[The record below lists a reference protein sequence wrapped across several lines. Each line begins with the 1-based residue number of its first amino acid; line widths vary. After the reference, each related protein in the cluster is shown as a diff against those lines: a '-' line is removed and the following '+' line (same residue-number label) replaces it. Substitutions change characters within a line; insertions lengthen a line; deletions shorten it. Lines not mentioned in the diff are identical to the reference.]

1 RAHRNRRADRGG
13 GGWSG
18 ARACSRVGG
27 PVAPRFTSRAEAFL
41 VIAAWLEQYHT
52 EPPHSGLGSRT
63 PKEFVE
69 TSAPEL
75 HGNEGKHHRG
85 RTAPMTR
92 DTAAALAVAV
102 CPRRAALRP
111 SAPP

>member
-1 RAHRNRRADRGG
+1 MELGAALPAGRGG
-13 GGWSG
+13 LWHH
-18 ARACSRVGG
+18 
-27 PVAPRFTSRAEAFL
+27 RFTSRDEAFL

-75 HGNEGKHHRG
+75 YGNEGKHHRG

-102 CPRRAALRP
+102 CPRRPALRP